1 MIKTP
6 KYFLVNCT
14 GENNKLL
21 VGRDLLTRR
30 KMLDSIK
37 VSKMRREAT
46 ALTIRRLTNMKGDK

>member
-21 VGRDLLTRR
+21 DGRDLLTRR
-30 KMLDSIK
+30 KMLDTIEE
-37 VSKMRREAT
+37 SKMRREAT